1 MSCDDDIS
9 TGTSF
14 HDVTNQYIASSRRKS
29 EMLNDPNLSLSETEL
44 KEIDAE
50 HKQARRKML
59 IKLRKS
65 MPGNP
70 STQESGLEDDD
81 ESMASSNLLVSP
93 NTSATISGINDGEA
107 GQLVESSQL
116 ATNSHHV
123 VAFPAG
129 TGEVAATASTAAN
142 VTASASSLTHSD
154 NPTQDARKL
163 SSNLNCSSFAT
174 SQSLAA
180 VTLSTDGINSEL
192 KRELDVVAK
201 ASSNQDANPNRA
213 SFAPGSIAI
222 HCEKQDDLSVMTG
235 DNDRKDDK
243 PSTAA
248 DCCLAEM
255 SINYNNALSS
265 ISETTEAHFQLG
277 QKTHDSVNRCEEM
290 LGDLLQKFNDKQEP
304 KLTKMTKTG
313 LRSLSSSEINSRK
326 TKQPSLNF
334 YAKKPPTVPKGPGC
348 LERAEPKPKPK
359 SSKKKVDTSQQ
370 ERWKY

>member
-163 SSNLNCSSFAT
+163 PSSNRY
-174 SQSLAA
+174 SLANESAAA
-180 VTLSTDGINSEL
+180 VTLSTDVSEL

-201 ASSNQDANPNRA
+201 ASSNQDANPNRN
-213 SFAPGSIAI
+213 SFALGSIAI
-222 HCEKQDDLSVMTG
+222 DCELKQDEMSVMTG

-243 PSTAA
+243 PLTAA

-255 SINYNNALSS
+255 SINCTNALSS